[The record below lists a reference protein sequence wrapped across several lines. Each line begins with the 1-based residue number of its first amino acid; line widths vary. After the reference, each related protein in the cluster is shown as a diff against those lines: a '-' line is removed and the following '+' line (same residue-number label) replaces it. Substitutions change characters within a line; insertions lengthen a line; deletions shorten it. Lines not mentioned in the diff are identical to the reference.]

1 VVHAL
6 NRARQSLPFPVLGR
20 DTDNGSEFLNAGLF
34 AHRIQETIAFTRG
47 WTANKV
53 AYTLPSQ

>member
-6 NRARQSLPFPVLGR
+6 DRARQLLPFPVLGL
-20 DTDNGSEFLNAGLF
+20 DTDNGSEFLNAELF
-34 AHRIQETIAFTRG
+34 AHRTQKTIAFTRG

-53 AYTLPSQ
+53 AYTLPS